1 VRPAKSC
8 VDERSRARPRRS
20 ALTDFERAPRIA
32 RCPSTEP
39 DSSARNHPAEPR
51 IDALITT
58 LLIVA
63 LFALLGS
70 GVWIGLALSGVAW
83 IGMTLFS
90 SRPAGDAMAVTVW
103 GTASSWTLTA
113 LPLFVWMGEILFRTR
128 LSEDMFKGLAPWLE
142 RVPGRLL
149 HTNIIGCTIFAAVSG
164 SSAATCATIGKMTLP
179 ELKQRGYPDDITIG
193 TLAGAGTLGLLIP
206 PSIIMIV
213 YGVTANVSIAQL
225 FIAGV
230 LPGVLLA
237 ALFSGYIVCW
247 ALLHPDRVP
256 AATERTSFAQKF
268 HASRHLIPV
277 VLLIALVLGSIY
289 TGLATATEAAAFG
302 VVGSLALSAAQ
313 RSLDWS
319 SFRAALLGA
328 TRLYC
333 MIALILAGAAFLT
346 LAMGY
351 IGLPREL
358 AEWIGSLGLTPFALI
373 IALALF
379 YIVLGCFLDG
389 ISMVVLTMGVILPT
403 VEKAGIDLLWFG
415 IFIVV
420 VVEMAQITPPVGF
433 NLFVL
438 QGMTKKQITWIA
450 KQALPMFLLM
460 CIAVFAIWY
469 FPSLVTLLPRHMKL

>member
-1 VRPAKSC
+1 
-8 VDERSRARPRRS
+8 
-20 ALTDFERAPRIA
+20 
-32 RCPSTEP
+32 
-39 DSSARNHPAEPR
+39 
-51 IDALITT
+51 
-58 LLIVA
+58 
-63 LFALLGS
+63 
-70 GVWIGLALSGVAW
+70 
-83 IGMTLFS
+83 
-90 SRPAGDAMAVTVW
+90 MAVTIW

-149 HTNIIGCTIFAAVSG
+149 HTNVIGCTIFAAVSG

-179 ELKQRGYPDDITIG
+179 ELARRGYPDTITIG
-193 TLAGAGTLGLLIP
+193 SLAGAGTLGLLIP

-213 YGVTANVSIAQL
+213 YGVSANVSIAQL

-230 LPGVLLA
+230 VPGIMLA
-237 ALFSGYIVCW
+237 LLFSGYIVVW
-247 ALLHPDRVP
+247 ALVHPDRIP
-256 AATERTSFAQKF
+256 QATERTTLAQKLY
-268 HASRHLIPV
+268 ASRHLIPV
-277 VLLIALVLGSIY
+277 ILLIVVVLGSIY
-289 TGLATATEAAAFG
+289 AGVATATEAAAFG
-302 VVGSLALSAAQ
+302 VVGSLVLSALQ
-313 RSLDWS
+313 GSLTRTT
-319 SFRAALLGA
+319 FRDSLLGA

-351 IGLPREL
+351 IGLPRDL
-358 AEWIGSLGLTPFALI
+358 AEWIATLGLSPFGLI
-373 IALALF
+373 VALALF

-415 IFIVV
+415 IFIVL

-438 QGMTKKQITWIA
+438 QGMTKRQITWIA
-450 KQALPMFLLM
+450 RHTLPMFVLM
-460 CIAVFAIWY
+460 CVAVLAIWF
-469 FPSLVTLLPRHMKL
+469 FPQLVTLLPQHMKM

>member
-1 VRPAKSC
+1 M
-8 VDERSRARPRRS
+8 
-20 ALTDFERAPRIA
+20 
-32 RCPSTEP
+32 
-39 DSSARNHPAEPR
+39 SS
-51 IDALITT
+51 DLLITL

-70 GVWIGLALSGVAW
+70 GVWIGLALAGVAW
-83 IGMTLFS
+83 IGMQLFP
-90 SRPAGDAMAVTVW
+90 SRSGGDAMAVTIW

-179 ELKQRGYPDDITIG
+179 ELAARGYPEDITIG

-213 YGVTANVSIAQL
+213 YGVSANVSIAHL

-230 LPGVLLA
+230 IPGLLLA
-237 ALFSGYIVCW
+237 SLFSGYIVVW
-247 ALLHPDRVP
+247 ALLHPSKIP
-256 AATERTSFAQKF
+256 AITTQTSVWQKL

-289 TGLATATEAAAFG
+289 AGVATATEAAAFG
-302 VVGSLALSAAQ
+302 VVGALLISGVQ
-313 RSLDWS
+313 RSLTWTT
-319 SFRAALLGA
+319 FRDSLMGA

-351 IGLPREL
+351 IGLPRHL
-358 AEWIGSLGLTPFALI
+358 AEWIGGPGTAELPA
-373 IALALF
+373 
-379 YIVLGCFLDG
+379 
-389 ISMVVLTMGVILPT
+389 VI
-403 VEKAGIDLLWFG
+403 
-415 IFIVV
+415 
-420 VVEMAQITPPVGF
+420 
-433 NLFVL
+433 
-438 QGMTKKQITWIA
+438 
-450 KQALPMFLLM
+450 
-460 CIAVFAIWY
+460 
-469 FPSLVTLLPRHMKL
+469 

>member
-1 VRPAKSC
+1 MS
-8 VDERSRARPRRS
+8 
-20 ALTDFERAPRIA
+20 
-32 RCPSTEP
+32 
-39 DSSARNHPAEPR
+39 
-51 IDALITT
+51 
-58 LLIVA
+58 
-63 LFALLGS
+63 
-70 GVWIGLALSGVAW
+70 
-83 IGMTLFS
+83 LFS
-90 SRPAGDAMAVTVW
+90 SRPAGDAMAVTIW

-179 ELKQRGYPDDITIG
+179 ELLRRGYPEGITIG
-193 TLAGAGTLGLLIP
+193 SLAGAGTLGLLIP

-213 YGVTANVSIAQL
+213 YGVSANVSIAQL
-225 FIAGV
+225 FIAGII
-230 LPGVLLA
+230 PGILLA
-237 ALFSGYIVCW
+237 ALFSGYIVTW
-247 ALLHPDRVP
+247 ALVNPERIP
-256 AATERTSFAQKF
+256 AATERTTLAQKF
-268 HASRHLIPV
+268 YASRHLIPV
-277 VLLIALVLGSIY
+277 MLLIVVVLGSIY
-289 TGLATATEAAAFG
+289 TGVATATEAAAFG
-302 VVGSLALSAAQ
+302 VVGSLVVSAAQ
-313 RSLDWS
+313 GSLDWRT
-319 SFRAALLGA
+319 FRTSLLGA

-333 MIALILAGAAFLT
+333 MIALILSGAAFLT

-351 IGLPREL
+351 IGLPRDL
-358 AEWIGSLGLTPFALI
+358 AEWIATLGLSPLALI

-415 IFIVV
+415 IFIVL

-438 QGMTKKQITWIA
+438 QGMTNRQITWIA
-450 KQALPMFLLM
+450 RHSLPMFFLM
-460 CIAVFAIWY
+460 CTAVLAIWF
-469 FPSLVTLLPRHMKL
+469 FPALVTLLPQHMKM